1 MLHYGDEVIA
11 NNVDVGKTTEET
23 RTVVEEVT
31 AVIKKARLVSVAE
44 ETVNVA
50 ATTVSTASTI
60 PDSAATITT
69 TTTTTIT
76 DVEITLAQTLAE
88 LKSAKPKADKVV
100 IQEPEQFKTEQKA
113 TLFKELLYLAAVTQ
127 IFAAVTSRRIL
138 IPTEYQSKCKP
149 LRDNMANENVPTL
162 APTRSNDQILPFAA
176 WVPTRK
182 RNFILEALEIIHVD
196 QAHQF
201 MSPPSGDAIMN
212 FVNQLGYP
220 GEIHFVLRMAA
231 QISSSSDDLGRTHN
245 IHQRSASSL
254 HLAEEDH
261 RIGNL
266 KFVPK
271 GEEDEV
277 FGMQIPKELITKNIR
292 NAPYYNAYLE
302 MVAKHDKKII
312 AEKKGKKKAAAK
324 VDMSKKPT
332 TAKQPKSVP
341 SKLSKPK
348 PTTKPKV
355 TQEKPLVPSP
365 TKHPKRGECEDF
377 DLNRAI
383 QMILETFQAHGQ
395 APVGRVTMREQVE
408 EATLP
413 LYAVEGKGKAIAP
426 DEQSAQS
433 LLALHT
439 PKRRNAETGA
449 DIDITTSTAN
459 TKVDVSLC
467 GSP

>member
-1 MLHYGDEVIA
+1 
-11 NNVDVGKTTEET
+11 
-23 RTVVEEVT
+23 
-31 AVIKKARLVSVAE
+31 
-44 ETVNVA
+44 
-50 ATTVSTASTI
+50 
-60 PDSAATITT
+60 
-69 TTTTTIT
+69 
-76 DVEITLAQTLAE
+76 
-88 LKSAKPKADKVV
+88 
-100 IQEPEQFKTEQKA
+100 
-113 TLFKELLYLAAVTQ
+113 
-127 IFAAVTSRRIL
+127 
-138 IPTEYQSKCKP
+138 KP

-220 GEIHFVLRMAA
+220 GEIHFVLRMAVNNLYQPWRA
-231 QISSSSDDLGRTHN
+231 ILSMINQCLTGKTSGFGKKTKPHVIPYCRFTKLIIYYLGRTHN

-261 RIGNL
+261 IIGNL

-277 FGMQIPKELITKNIR
+277 FGMQIPKEMITKNIR

-395 APVGRVTMREQVE
+395 APVGGVTMREQVE
-408 EATLP
+408 EATRP
-413 LYAVEGKGKAIAP
+413 LYAVEGKGKAIAA
-426 DEQSAQS
+426 DEQYAQS

-439 PKRRNAETGA
+439 PKRRSTTNQFIFQRRTPATEEASTGPSA
-449 DIDITTSTAN
+449 Q
-459 TKVDVSLC
+459 
-467 GSP
+467 P